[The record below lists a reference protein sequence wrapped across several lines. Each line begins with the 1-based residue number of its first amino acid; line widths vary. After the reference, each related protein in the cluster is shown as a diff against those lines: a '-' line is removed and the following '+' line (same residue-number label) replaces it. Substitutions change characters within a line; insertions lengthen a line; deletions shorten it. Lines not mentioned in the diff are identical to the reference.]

1 MDTSKPQGDIQCEPG
16 AASGAEVQI
25 SEADGSQAELMS
37 GSDESGDAGPGAELN
52 GAVAEAVELISDE
65 PAGLISDKPKRKL
78 NFELDNKDPEYK
90 NGKEKVYDF
99 LRDKLHLTVKAMDVV
114 IAILVVLLIVFLI
127 IGVAK
132 GDGGYIA

>member
-1 MDTSKPQGDIQCEPG
+1 MDEAKAQGDIKVEPV
-16 AASGAEVQI
+16 AASEAEAEKAEGELLSGGARDKAPVGAQPN
-25 SEADGSQAELMS
+25 ADGETAGLMT
-37 GSDESGDAGPGAELN
+37 
-52 GAVAEAVELISDE
+52 DE
-65 PAGLISDKPKRKL
+65 PKPKHKGL
-78 NFELDNKDPEYK
+78 NLKLDNKDPEYK